1 MELDSE
7 FEGRYSHIEK
17 LLLRSGPFAYPGFE
31 PSEDTKKF
39 LLEKSRILIIG
50 AGGLGCELLKDVALS
65 GFRDIVV
72 IDLDTIDLSNLNRQ
86 FLFRKKDVGKPKAVV
101 AAEFIMKRVPGVKV
115 TPIHGNIKDQ
125 DLSFYKGFNLII
137 CGLDS
142 IDARRWINATVYSLV
157 EYDDDGNV
165 DPSTIV
171 PVVDGG
177 TEGFKGQARTIFP
190 SITSCFECTLPL
202 FPPKNTFPLCTIA
215 NTPRLPEH
223 CIEWAATLQW
233 PEAFPKDKLD
243 GDNPE
248 HVTWVFEKAQGRAKE
263 HNIPGVTYRLTQG
276 VIKNIIPA
284 IASTNAVIAAACAN
298 EAFKIATSCSLYLNN
313 YMMYM
318 GGGGVYTFTF
328 EYEKNPECLV
338 CGSAVFKVPVS
349 STTTLEQFMEDLAT
363 DPRIQLKAPSLTHGG
378 KPLYLRSP
386 PQLEEGLR
394 PNLQKLVTDLVPD
407 GGQIVVTDRGQ
418 PFAVNIIVIYKK

>member
-1 MELDSE
+1 M
-7 FEGRYSHIEK
+7 
-17 LLLRSGPFAYPGFE
+17 
-31 PSEDTKKF
+31 
-39 LLEKSRILIIG
+39 IIG

-65 GFRDIVV
+65 GFRDIFV

-101 AAEFIMKRVPGVKV
+101 AADFIMKRVPGVKV

-125 DLSFYKGFNLII
+125 DTSFYKQFNLII

-142 IDARRWINATVYSLV
+142 IDARRWINATIYSLV
-157 EYDDDGNV
+157 EYDDDGNL
-165 DPSTIV
+165 DQSTII
-171 PVVDGG
+171 PIVDGG

-190 SITSCFECTLPL
+190 QITSCFECTLPL

-233 PEAFPKDKLD
+233 PEVNPKDKLD

-248 HVTWVFEKAQGRAKE
+248 HVTWVYDKALTRAKE

-313 YMMYM
+313 YLMYM
-318 GGGGVYTFTF
+318 GGNGVYTFTF

-338 CGSAVFKVPVS
+338 CGSPLFKFPIQP
-349 STTTLEQFMEDLAT
+349 TTTLEQLIETLINDV
-363 DPRIQLKAPSLTHGG
+363 RIQMKSPNLTYEG
-378 KPLYLRSP
+378 KPLYMQG
-386 PQLEEGLR
+386 PQVLLDITR
-394 PNLQKLVTDLVPD
+394 PNLVKPVSQLVSS
-407 GGQIVVTDRGQ
+407 GGQIVMTDKSQ
-418 PFAVNIIVIYKK
+418 PFAVNIIVTY